1 MKVLQLTQRF
11 APAIGGVENHV
22 FNLASE
28 LTRRGVDVEV
38 FASDSARD
46 IPFERLK
53 GDKLQFPFKVRRFH
67 AFKIAD
73 FPHGLG
79 VVAPSMLMGS
89 LSHYCDLV
97 HAHSYGYF
105 TTYAGAIVRRV
116 RKIPLVITTHSDAGR
131 PHLQKRLFNAITPL
145 LTLRQAQRVIA
156 ITKSEAMY
164 LRSLGVQSQRITVIP
179 NGIDLAKFE
188 GKNRRIRN
196 EESASILY
204 VGRVYP
210 EQKGLET
217 LIRSISLISYS
228 KRPIVNIV
236 GEDWGGSASLL
247 NLANKL
253 KVQDRVKLLGRLD
266 SDKLVQAYNS
276 ADLFV
281 MPSLFEPFG
290 IVLLE
295 AMASGLPV
303 VASRVGGIPE
313 VVKEGKTALLVPPGN
328 PEELRTAIEELL
340 SNDRLRR
347 AMGNAGR
354 ARAGLFS
361 WSLIIPRIL
370 RVYEEAIA
378 EIAN

>member
-11 APAIGGVENHV
+11 PPAIGGVENHV

-28 LTRRGVDVEV
+28 LTKKGVDVEV
-38 FASDSARD
+38 FTSDSARD
-46 IPFERLK
+46 IPFERLE
-53 GDKLQFPFKVRRFH
+53 DDNLRFPFKVRRFH
-67 AFKIAD
+67 AFKIANL
-73 FPHGLG
+73 PHGLG
-79 VVAPSMLMGS
+79 VVAPSMLFGS
-89 LSHYCDLV
+89 LSHHGDLV

-105 TTYAGAIVRRV
+105 TTYAGAFVRRV
-116 RKIPLVITTHSDAGR
+116 RKFPLVITTHSDAGR
-131 PHLQKRLFNAITPL
+131 PHLQKRLFDAITPL

-164 LRSLGVQSQRITVIP
+164 LRSLGVQSQRITIIP
-179 NGIDLAKFE
+179 NGINLADFE
-188 GKNRRIRN
+188 GKSKRIPKR
-196 EESASILY
+196 ESANILY

-217 LIRSISLISYS
+217 LIRSIYLISHS

-236 GEDWGGSASLL
+236 GEDWGGSAGIL

-266 SDKLVQAYNS
+266 SDGLVQAYNS

-295 AMASGLPV
+295 AMASGLPI

-313 VVKEGKTALLVPPGN
+313 VVEEGKTAMLVPPGN
-328 PEELRTAIEELL
+328 PEELRIAIEALL

-347 AMGNAGR
+347 AMGHAGR
-354 ARAGLFS
+354 ERAALFS
-361 WSLIIPRIL
+361 WSRIIPRIL